1 MKVGCVLLSSL
12 FVVWITTQLAC
23 TSDIE
28 TGQAEIPEYE
38 KLVRE
43 LHDLECEHIR
53 KQNQIVED
61 TGVYAYRA
69 AAFHAVLNDTDK
81 YALVRYEELHQ
92 ALARIE
98 YGMSGKE
105 HIQYCDFLN
114 KVYAEGC
121 AGR

>member
-1 MKVGCVLLSSL
+1 MKVGCGFLSSL
-12 FVVWITTQLAC
+12 FVVWITTQPSCSPAVE
-23 TSDIE
+23 S
-28 TGQAEIPEYE
+28 GQNEEVVYE
-38 KLVRE
+38 NLVRE
-43 LHDLECEHIR
+43 LHHLECEHIR

-69 AAFHAVLNDTDK
+69 AAFHAVLKDTDRN
-81 YALVRYEELHQ
+81 ALVRYEELHQ

>member
-1 MKVGCVLLSSL
+1 MKVESVFLSFLMAMLIMAQPSCSPA
-12 FVVWITTQLAC
+12 VE
-23 TSDIE
+23 S
-28 TGQAEIPEYE
+28 GQKEEIGYE

-43 LHDLECEHIR
+43 LHELECEHLR

-69 AAFHAVLNDTDK
+69 AAFHAVLKDTDRN
-81 YALVRYEELHQ
+81 ALVRYEELHQ